1 MGEGEPG
8 LGLGLDKMSETKMML
23 DRRERKD
30 PEVGEGERE
39 RGTWTNP
46 CDFFISCLGYAVGL
60 GRNNIFKF
68 LEIF

>member
-8 LGLGLDKMSETKMML
+8 LGLGGVEVSERNMML
-23 DRRERKD
+23 DRRQQEEEKERL
-30 PEVGEGERE
+30 E

-60 GRNNIFKF
+60 GKSYRSLFS
-68 LEIF
+68 LR